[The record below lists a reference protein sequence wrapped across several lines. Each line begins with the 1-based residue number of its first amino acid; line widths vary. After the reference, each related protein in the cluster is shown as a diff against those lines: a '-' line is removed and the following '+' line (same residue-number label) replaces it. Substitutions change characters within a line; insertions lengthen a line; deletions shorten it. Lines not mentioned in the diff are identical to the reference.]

1 MGSTESG
8 ASDKR
13 ASGLVS
19 GGGLPLR
26 KQSQEP
32 ALKFVFKHEIMS
44 MDGFNPE
51 YDKTNQ
57 DYSHHHKFVSG
68 KETTKLFLLADGH
81 GPHGHYASKKAI
93 ELLCQLVEQKVSART
108 EAELTEEAIRKI
120 LAEGYEHI
128 QLVFASD
135 EDNSFKYSGTT
146 MLTALIRKG
155 LFFLANAGD
164 SRGFL
169 ASKVGPHLVPSVV
182 SVDHKP
188 DCPTE
193 KARIEKAGGFVGP
206 YLEADNTPNGPP
218 RVWSKG
224 RKEPGLATSRT
235 LGDIT
240 GHQIG
245 VSHAPGTAG

>member
-1 MGSTESG
+1 MVS
-8 ASDKR
+8 
-13 ASGLVS
+13 S
-19 GGGLPLR
+19 GGVPLR
-26 KQSQEP
+26 KPSQEP
-32 ALKFVFKHEIMS
+32 NLKFVFKHEIMS

-81 GPHGHYASKKAI
+81 GPNGHFASKKAI
-93 ELLCQLVEQKVSART
+93 ELLCQLVEQKIAAKQ
-108 EAELTEEAIRKI
+108 EADLTEEAIRKI
-120 LAEGYEHI
+120 LAESYEHI
-128 QLVFASD
+128 QHVFASD
-135 EDNSFKYSGTT
+135 EENSFKYSGTT

-169 ASKVGPHLVPSVV
+169 ASKVGPHLVPTVV

-188 DCPTE
+188 DSPEE
-193 KARIEKAGGFVGP
+193 KARIEKAGGIVGP
-206 YLEADNTPNGPP
+206 YMEADNTPNGPH

-224 RKEPGLATSRT
+224 RKEPGLATSRS

-245 VSHAPGTAG
+245 VSHAPGSRR

>member
-1 MGSTESG
+1 M
-8 ASDKR
+8 K
-13 ASGLVS
+13 LVS
-19 GGGLPLR
+19 SGGVPLR
-26 KQSQEP
+26 KAGPEP
-32 ALKFVFKHEIMS
+32 TLKFVFKHEIMS

-81 GPHGHYASKKAI
+81 GPNGHVASKKAI
-93 ELLCQLVEQKVSART
+93 ELLCELVEQKVSARS
-108 EAELTEEAIRKI
+108 EAELSEEAVRKI
-120 LAEGYEHI
+120 LAECYEHI

-135 EDNSFKYSGTT
+135 EENSFKYSGTT

-169 ASKVGPHLVPSVV
+169 ASKVGPHLLPSVV
-182 SVDHKP
+182 SLDHKP
-188 DCPTE
+188 DSSEE
-193 KARIEKAGGFVGP
+193 KARIEKAGGLVAP
-206 YLEADNTPNGPP
+206 YLEADNTPNGPA

-245 VSHAPGTAG
+245 VSHVPGMPG